1 MAFSTS
7 KIVYRLNINNYVSDV
22 TFCILMLLLSLMIQL
37 FIAYFIYRNLDSD
50 LANHD
55 SIQAPAPSKDS
66 THQYNTTFL
75 GSNILG

>member
-1 MAFSTS
+1 
-7 KIVYRLNINNYVSDV
+7 
-22 TFCILMLLLSLMIQL
+22 MLLLSLMIQL